1 MRYLGMFTH
10 FDLDAFLAEK
20 TLIVTEVSDWF
31 DYEDKSKLLG
41 TKISTVIYEDSTF
54 YGNNNQKSNR
64 FERLVIKV
72 PKKIDVTDVPLD
84 SRVVP
89 VNGVA
94 KIWGEHH
101 SNLSIT
107 ADDIEVID

>member
-1 MRYLGMFTH
+1 MRFLSMFTH
-10 FDLDAFLAEK
+10 FDLEAFLAEK
-20 TLIVTEVSDWF
+20 TLIVTGVSDWF

-41 TKISTVIYEDSTF
+41 SKISTVIYEDNTI
-54 YGNNNQKSNR
+54 YGDYQESNR

-72 PKKIDVTDVPLD
+72 PKRIDVTDVPLD

-89 VNGVA
+89 INGVA